1 MTVPQPIAEWED
13 ANAVVV
19 TWAAATST
27 RFVPRRPPTW
37 SRMSVGLRMVRGL
50 LQAALGFL
58 RSPPNPRL
66 RSVHQRGVE
75 VAVSDEAQR
84 DALLGRDAD
93 FSEFFH
99 AAWPRLFRTALAIAG
114 DRGLAEDALQS
125 AFIKAYS
132 SWHRVR
138 AADRPEA
145 YVRRMVV
152 NEVLGW
158 RRHGWWH
165 RERPHERVEPGKI
178 ASPDGGVVQRLT
190 LWEAVHALP
199 VRQRAV
205 VVLRY
210 YEDLTEVQIAEVLGC
225 SRGTVKSQASAALA
239 TLRRNSGL
247 ELDALGEGA
256 TR

>member
-1 MTVPQPIAEWED
+1 VD
-13 ANAVVV
+13 
-19 TWAAATST
+19 
-27 RFVPRRPPTW
+27 
-37 SRMSVGLRMVRGL
+37 
-50 LQAALGFL
+50 
-58 RSPPNPRL
+58 
-66 RSVHQRGVE
+66 
-75 VAVSDEAQR
+75 VAVSDEAR
-84 DALLGRDAD
+84 LDALLGRDAD

-99 AAWPRLFRTALAIAG
+99 AAWPSLFRTALAIAG

-125 AFIKAYS
+125 ALVKAYS

-165 RERPHERVEPGKI
+165 RERPHEGVEPGTL
-178 ASPDGGVVQRLT
+178 ASQEGRVVQRLT
-190 LWEAVHALP
+190 LWEAVQALP

-225 SRGTVKSQASAALA
+225 SRGTVKSQASDALA

-247 ELDALGEGA
+247 KLDGLGEGA

>member
-1 MTVPQPIAEWED
+1 MGDEVQLES
-13 ANAVVV
+13 VM
-19 TWAAATST
+19 
-27 RFVPRRPPTW
+27 RR
-37 SRMSVGLRMVRGL
+37 
-50 LQAALGFL
+50 
-58 RSPPNPRL
+58 
-66 RSVHQRGVE
+66 E
-75 VAVSDEAQR
+75 
-84 DALLGRDAD
+84 AD

-99 AAWPRLFRTALAIAG
+99 VAWPRLFRTALAIAG

-138 AADRPEA
+138 TADRPEA

-152 NEVLGW
+152 NEVLGS

-165 RERPHERVEPGKI
+165 RERPHEQVESGKPTSHEGRVVE
-178 ASPDGGVVQRLT
+178 RLT
-190 LWEAVHALP
+190 LWEAVQALP

-210 YEDLTEVQIAEVLGC
+210 YEDLTEAQIAETLGC
-225 SRGTVKSQASAALA
+225 SRGTVKSQASDALA

-247 ELDALGEGA
+247 DLDDLDDLDEGA
-256 TR
+256 TS